1 MKQFKPCLVAG
12 GVIEDRLIIDRCTAD
27 VMNRTTY
34 FTGKPCINGHIAEH
48 RVANYECCECNRIN
62 KRLKIFDNK
71 NTKPKEPKKPREPKV
86 TPCSIAKSQNKTRYI
101 SVTPCKT
108 CGSLEKYTRN
118 STCCACT
125 TRLKKERREFL
136 RLNKDT
142 NKDTK

>member
-34 FTGKPCINGHIAEH
+34 FTGKPCVKGHISEH
-48 RVANYECCECNRIN
+48 KVSNYECCECSRIN
-62 KRLKIFDNK
+62 RRLKTFIK
-71 NTKPKEPKKPREPKV
+71 NGIEPKKPKV

-118 STCCACT
+118 SSCCVCT
-125 TRLKKERREFL
+125 TRLKRERREFL